1 MFYLVQ
7 QDSDGQF
14 PAGRAVVISSHST
27 AAEAIIA
34 RERRRSVLRQLGRS
48 HDNLELVVLR
58 ADGSVVSRDPFGRD
72 ARAKGRPTMLW
83 RLGGRDG
90 TCARAMLVPNARTC
104 TLVWWFD
111 DIRLFARELPGWDEA
126 LVAAEKLREEFQA
139 RDFIDIADG
148 DRISDVS
155 SVS

>member
-27 AAEAIIA
+27 AAEAVAA
-34 RERRRSVLRQLGRS
+34 RERRRSVLRRLGRS

-58 ADGSVVSRDPFGRD
+58 EDGSVVSRDPFGRD

-83 RLGGRDG
+83 RLGGSDG

-104 TLVWWFD
+104 TLAWWFD
-111 DIRLFARELPGWDEA
+111 DIRIFA
-126 LVAAEKLREEFQA
+126 
-139 RDFIDIADG
+139 
-148 DRISDVS
+148 VS
-155 SVS
+155 CPVGTRRS

>member
-48 HDNLELVVLR
+48 HGHLELVMLR

-83 RLGGRDG
+83 R
-90 TCARAMLVPNARTC
+90 
-104 TLVWWFD
+104 FD
-111 DIRLFARELPGWDEA
+111 DIRLFARELPGWDAA

-139 RDFIDIADG
+139 RDFIDNADG